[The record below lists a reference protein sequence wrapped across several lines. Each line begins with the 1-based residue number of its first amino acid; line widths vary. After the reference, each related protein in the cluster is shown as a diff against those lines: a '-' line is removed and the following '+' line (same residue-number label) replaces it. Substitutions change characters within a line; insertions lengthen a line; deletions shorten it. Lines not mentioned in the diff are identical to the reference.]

1 MKNVIISSELAGQL
15 NQALEKEMYASHM
28 YRHFAIACQ
37 FLGYFGSQ
45 SFFNHESSDELT
57 HFQKI
62 VDFLNDV
69 GVQAEMPATPE
80 MPEKPTE
87 LMAMLK
93 MAFDTEKKLL
103 TFYSGIYSA
112 GDPIVQQFVL
122 ELIEIQRKAV
132 GGYGDLIARL
142 EIIKDDPCGL
152 IIFDQEMK
160 K

>member
-1 MKNVIISSELAGQL
+1 MKNMIISSEVAGQL

-28 YRHFAIACQ
+28 YKHFAIACQ

-45 SFFNHESSDELT
+45 SFFNHESQDELE
-57 HFQKI
+57 HFQLI

-69 GVQAEMPATPE
+69 GVQAEMPSTPE
-80 MPEKPTE
+80 MTDKPQD
-87 LMAMLK
+87 LKSMLNMAL
-93 MAFDTEKKLL
+93 DTEKKLL
-103 TFYSGIYSA
+103 TFYSGLYSSS
-112 GDPIVQQFVL
+112 DPVAQQFL
-122 ELIEIQRKAV
+122 LGLIEIQRKAV
-132 GGYGDLIARL
+132 GEYGDLIARL